1 MFETFQVETS
11 VGLSSNWIL
20 LSLSSRCLIKNERLY
35 TEMEKLFQV
44 KFQQRVKAYSLILL
58 VGPGSD
64 FWAGSGQACISRA
77 VLADWRVSFVTCC
90 SPEMKVLVG
99 AAVLLREGWKEKM
112 VVSWQQVEPHPGW
125 RLQVGGWVGYRH

>member
-1 MFETFQVETS
+1 MKDF
-11 VGLSSNWIL
+11 
-20 LSLSSRCLIKNERLY
+20 

-64 FWAGSGQACISRA
+64 FWAGTGQACISKA
-77 VLADWRVSFVTCC
+77 VLADWRVPFATRC

-99 AAVLLREGWKEKM
+99 AAVLLGEGRKEQM
-112 VVSWQQVEPHPGW
+112 VVSWQQEPHPG
-125 RLQVGGWVGYRH
+125 